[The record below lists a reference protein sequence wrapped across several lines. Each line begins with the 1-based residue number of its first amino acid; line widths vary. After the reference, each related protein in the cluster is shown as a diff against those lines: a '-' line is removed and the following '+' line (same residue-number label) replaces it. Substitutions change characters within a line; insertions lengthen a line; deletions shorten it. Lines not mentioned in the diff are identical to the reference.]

1 LKTALVIT
9 GPTACGK
16 SALAFE
22 LARQFDVEII
32 SVDSAQVYQG
42 MDLGTAKP
50 SKEQQCQV
58 PHHLIDIRAP
68 DQPYTA
74 FDFCQ
79 DAEVAM
85 EEIRGRGR
93 LPVLVGGTMLYL
105 KALREGMARLPKA
118 DDAVRA
124 EVLAEADR
132 LGWAALH
139 QELQRID
146 PEASLRIKP
155 SDTQRL
161 QRALEVYRLTGR
173 SLSELIKDGQ
183 QGTTTA
189 LTEVAI
195 TPISRSG
202 LHEDISVRFRQMLDQ
217 GLIEEVEGLKR
228 DYDLHEALPA
238 MKAVG
243 YRQVWQHLKGE
254 LSADGLFD
262 KAVVAT
268 RQLAK
273 RQLTWLRA
281 WPQLQ
286 KISEPALDQLLKI
299 EEVDNI
305 LKIG

>member
-1 LKTALVIT
+1 MKTALVLT

-124 EVLAEADR
+124 EVLAEVGR
-132 LGWAALH
+132 LGWAG
-139 QELQRID
+139 
-146 PEASLRIKP
+146 LRP
-155 SDTQRL
+155 
-161 QRALEVYRLTGR
+161 
-173 SLSELIKDGQ
+173 
-183 QGTTTA
+183 
-189 LTEVAI
+189 
-195 TPISRSG
+195 G
-202 LHEDISVRFRQMLDQ
+202 L
-217 GLIEEVEGLKR
+217 
-228 DYDLHEALPA
+228 
-238 MKAVG
+238 
-243 YRQVWQHLKGE
+243 
-254 LSADGLFD
+254 
-262 KAVVAT
+262 
-268 RQLAK
+268 
-273 RQLTWLRA
+273 
-281 WPQLQ
+281 
-286 KISEPALDQLLKI
+286 
-299 EEVDNI
+299 
-305 LKIG
+305 

>member
-1 LKTALVIT
+1 MKTALVIT

-22 LARQFDVEII
+22 LAQRFDIEII

-50 SKEQQCQV
+50 STQQQNQV
-58 PHHLIDIRAP
+58 PHHIIDVRSP

-79 DAEVAM
+79 DAEIAM
-85 EEIRGRGR
+85 AEIRGRGR

-105 KALREGMARLPKA
+105 KALREGLARLPRA
-118 DDAVRA
+118 DEAVRA
-124 EVLAEADR
+124 QVLAEADQ
-132 LGWAALH
+132 LGWNTLH
-139 QELQRID
+139 QELLKVD
-146 PEASLRIKP
+146 PEAGKRIKP

-161 QRALEVYRLTGR
+161 QRALEIYRLTGR
-173 SLSELIKDGQ
+173 SMSELIQEGQ

-189 LTEVAI
+189 MTEVAI
-195 TPISRSG
+195 IPSSRSA
-202 LHEDISVRFRQMLDQ
+202 LHEGIALRFRQMLDQ
-217 GLIEEVEGLKR
+217 GLVLEVEGLKR
-228 DYDLHEALPA
+228 DYDLHEDLPS

-243 YRQVWQHLKGE
+243 YRQVWQYLGGQ
-254 LSADGLFD
+254 LSAEGLFE

-273 RQLTWLRA
+273 RQLTWLRS
-281 WPQLQ
+281 WPELQ
-286 KISEPALDQLLKI
+286 QISEPALDQLLKI
-299 EEVDNI
+299 DKVGNI
-305 LKIG
+305 LTRG